1 MTSPQR
7 GGLAN
12 TVSSHVAVL
21 ALDTAKQAGVPCS
34 ELAPIAELVRGRAV
48 DGRTRVPTS
57 DMVRLWEILH
67 HHIGPEAGIRMA
79 ALADPGRLHVWDYLI
94 GAAPTLAAGL
104 RTAAEHTATICDPA
118 VSMRIADDGTRLSL
132 DLADSPFQGPALA
145 AFVEFALAI
154 TQRRAREVFGDCGI
168 PVRVDLPHA
177 APRRYDYLVEAFG
190 TGNIHFGQERGGLTF
205 LYTDARTRESHD
217 PHLYSILRDYA
228 RNLLEHPLPVPS
240 WPEEVRIAIRYIL
253 SDNTSHGID
262 IDDVAHRLNLSRRTF
277 QRRLA
282 EHDTT
287 WRAELDTARFELA
300 TALLGDPALPVRAIA
315 LRLGYDDHRTLAR
328 AFQRWTGRT
337 PSEYRRELAADQ
349 LVPSRSG

>member
-1 MTSPQR
+1 MTSAQR
-7 GGLAN
+7 GALAN
-12 TVSSHVAVL
+12 TVSSHVALL

-34 ELAPIAELVRGRAV
+34 ELAPIAALVRSPSV
-48 DGRTRVPTS
+48 DDRTRVPTT
-57 DMVRLWEILH
+57 DMTRLWEILQ

-118 VSMRIADDGTRLSL
+118 VSMRITDDGARLSL
-132 DLADSPFQGPALA
+132 DLADSPFRGPALA
-145 AFVEFALAI
+145 AFAEFALAI

-177 APRRYDYLVEAFG
+177 APRRYGYLVDAFG
-190 TGNIHFGQERGGLTF
+190 TGNIHFEQERGGLTF
-205 LYTDARTRESHD
+205 LHTDSCAREPYD
-217 PHLYSILRDYA
+217 PRLYSILQDYA
-228 RNLLEHPLPVPS
+228 RNLLEHPRPAPT
-240 WPEEVRIAIRYIL
+240 WPEQVRTAIRYVL
-253 SDNTSHGID
+253 SDNTAHGID
-262 IDDVAHRLNLSRRTF
+262 IDDVAHRMNLSRRTF

-287 WRAELDTARFELA
+287 WRAELDTARHELA
-300 TALLGDPALPVRAIA
+300 TTLLRDPALPVRTIA
-315 LRLGYDDHRTLAR
+315 LRLGYDDHRTLSR

-337 PSEYRRELAADQ
+337 PTEYRRELT
-349 LVPSRSG
+349 RSAVGASD